1 MDKLSRPFIFAYS
14 AYVDSKVTKM
24 TRKAGFDGCIESK
37 LGPDALKEVIHSHVD
52 EFVEKIIYNNLEN
65 KRREIMKK
73 VIKEID
79 ISA

>member
-1 MDKLSRPFIFAYS
+1 MLAIFKMLYKKVSFKVMDKLSRPFIFAYS

-65 KRREIMKK
+65 
-73 VIKEID
+73 
-79 ISA
+79 